1 MESAMP
7 YKSDAA
13 NNLQAVGCG
22 LCALPFAILFG
33 ILLLVFVYAMG
44 RTLLG
49 I

>member
-1 MESAMP
+1 MPDQPDPGKVIAQTGCAMM
-7 YKSDAA
+7 A
-13 NNLQAVGCG
+13 C
-22 LCALPFAILFG
+22 PFAILFG